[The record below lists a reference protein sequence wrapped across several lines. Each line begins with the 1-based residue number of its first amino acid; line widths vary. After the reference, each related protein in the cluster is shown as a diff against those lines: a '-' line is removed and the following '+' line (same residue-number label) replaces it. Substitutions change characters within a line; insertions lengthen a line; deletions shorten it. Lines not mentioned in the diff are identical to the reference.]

1 MPATLSVKEGA
12 GMVEVCVSLSV
23 IRMEE
28 TEREFTVTLDT
39 ESVTGIC
46 IRK

>member
-1 MPATLSVKEGA
+1 MPAMLSVEEGA

-28 TEREFTVTLDT
+28 TEREFTVTLKTDNG
-39 ESVTGIC
+39 TGTC
-46 IRK
+46 D